1 MSSLTDRLTVLATVA
16 QKPRRDFSI
25 QWAGIAM
32 VSALAAAAPAYVAQT
47 GFAQRLI
54 ARASSDLPA
63 HGLIGWRRRSTS
75 WRVECISDYDPYRE
89 ARMIADR
96 VEAGARVY
104 VGCPQVRI
112 VSE

>member
-32 VSALAAAAPAYVAQT
+32 VSALAAAPTYVAQT
-47 GFAQRLI
+47 GLAQRLI

-104 VGCPQVRI
+104 VGCPQGRI
-112 VSE
+112 VSQ

>member
-32 VSALAAAAPAYVAQT
+32 VSALVAAAPAYVAQT

-63 HGLIGWRRRSTS
+63 RGLIGWRRRSTS
-75 WRVECISDYDPYRE
+75 WRVECISDFDPYRE
-89 ARMIADR
+89 ARMIAER